1 MSIFNID
8 KLDVEGI
15 SMRVEGIKTTEIQ
28 FNSQRL
34 STGDSI
40 QRDLPR
46 ATESDA
52 NEAVPQ
58 KKYSEEDV
66 KIAIGNANKTLNPY
80 DRKLEFSV
88 HEATKLISVK
98 VIDTNTDEVI
108 REIPPE
114 KILDM
119 VAKLW
124 EMAGI
129 IVDKKI

>member
-1 MSIFNID
+1 
-8 KLDVEGI
+8 
-15 SMRVEGIKTTEIQ
+15 MRVENIKTTEMQ
-28 FNSQRL
+28 YNPQRL
-34 STGDSI
+34 NTAGENA
-40 QRDLPR
+40 RRELP
-46 ATESDA
+46 S
-52 NEAVPQ
+52 NKEAIRIEAEPQ
-58 KKYSEEDV
+58 KKYSEEDI
-66 KIAIGNANKTLNPY
+66 KIAIGNVNKALNTY

-88 HEATKLISVK
+88 HEATNLISVK
-98 VIDTNTDEVI
+98 VIDTNTDEII

>member
-1 MSIFNID
+1 
-8 KLDVEGI
+8 
-15 SMRVEGIKTTEIQ
+15 MRVESIKATEIQ
-28 FNSQRL
+28 YNSQRL

-40 QRDLPR
+40 QRELLKG
-46 ATESDA
+46 TEKENVDGVFS
-52 NEAVPQ
+52 
-58 KKYSEEDV
+58 KKYSEEDI
-66 KIAIGNANKTLNPY
+66 KTAIGNVNKTLNPY
-80 DRKLEFSV
+80 DRKLEFSI

>member
-1 MSIFNID
+1 
-8 KLDVEGI
+8 
-15 SMRVEGIKTTEIQ
+15 MRIEAIKTNDIQ
-28 FNSQRL
+28 YSPQRVA
-34 STGDSI
+34 SGDSI
-40 QRDLPR
+40 PKELTKEKAAENVELNP
-46 ATESDA
+46 
-52 NEAVPQ
+52 
-58 KKYSEEDV
+58 KKEYSEEEI
-66 KIAIGNANKTLNPY
+66 KSAIGSVNKAINPY
-80 DRKLEFSV
+80 DRKLEFSI
-88 HEATKLISVK
+88 HEATRYISVK

>member
-1 MSIFNID
+1 MGGVNVRI
-8 KLDVEGI
+8 EA
-15 SMRVEGIKTTEIQ
+15 IKTNDIQ
-28 FNSQRL
+28 YSPQRVA
-34 STGDSI
+34 SGDSI
-40 QRDLPR
+40 PKELTKEK
-46 ATESDA
+46 AAE
-52 NEAVPQ
+52 NVELNL
-58 KKYSEEDV
+58 KKEYSEEEI
-66 KIAIGNANKTLNPY
+66 KSAIGSVNKAINPY
-80 DRKLEFSV
+80 DRKLEFSI
-88 HEATKLISVK
+88 HEATRYISVK

>member
-1 MSIFNID
+1 
-8 KLDVEGI
+8 
-15 SMRVEGIKTTEIQ
+15 MRVESIKMTELQ
-28 FNSQRL
+28 YNPQRL
-34 STGDSI
+34 NTAGDNV
-40 QRDLPR
+40 RRELPNNKEVIK
-46 ATESDA
+46 A
-52 NEAVPQ
+52 EAEPQ
-58 KKYSEEDV
+58 KKYSEEEI
-66 KIAIGNANKTLNPY
+66 KSAIGSVNKALNPY

-88 HEATKLISVK
+88 HEATNLISVK
-98 VIDTNTDEVI
+98 VIDTNTEQVI

>member
-1 MSIFNID
+1 
-8 KLDVEGI
+8 
-15 SMRVEGIKTTEIQ
+15 MRIEGIKTNEIQ
-28 FNSQRL
+28 YSPQRTH
-34 STGDSI
+34 SSGDNV
-40 QRDLPR
+40 QRELPKR
-46 ATESDA
+46 K
-52 NEAVPQ
+52 EAVKTDVVKQ
-58 KKYSEEDV
+58 KEYSEDEI
-66 KIAIGNANKTLNPY
+66 KGAIGSVNKALNTY

-88 HEATKLISVK
+88 HSATNLVSVK